1 MTTLVRG
8 ARLLDERGTVEGGTV
23 EGGWVL
29 LDGGGIAA
37 TGTGAPPGAGDVVD
51 LPGADLVPG
60 FVDLHVHGGG
70 GHSFDDGPD
79 AVARGLAVHRAA
91 GTTRSVVSLV
101 TAPLPDLERS
111 LAGVADLAER
121 DPTVLGAHLEGP
133 FLAPSRRGAHDPRH
147 LRAPTPGDVDR
158 LLAAA
163 RGTLRQVTLAPELPG
178 GLDAVRAFAAAGVV
192 VAVGHTEADAA
203 LTAGAVD
210 AGARLLTH
218 ALNAMPGLHH
228 REPGPVGAAL
238 ADPRVTLELV
248 LDGAHVHPAV
258 AKLLLDGAPGRV
270 ALVTDAMAAAGG
282 GDGEHRIGD
291 LAVTVAGGRAVLA
304 GTGTLAGST
313 LTQDAA
319 LRAALAAGVGP
330 VAAVAALTAVPA
342 RALGLGHRLGR
353 LAPGY
358 AADVVALGADR
369 SVTAVWA
376 AGERVR

>member
-1 MTTLVRG
+1 MTTLLTG
-8 ARLLDERGTVEGGTV
+8 GRLLDEDGPV

-29 LDGGGIAA
+29 LDGDTVAA
-37 TGTGAPPGAGDVVD
+37 TGTGTPPPAGERVD

-60 FVDLHVHGGG
+60 FVDLHAHGGG
-70 GHSFDDGPD
+70 GHSFDDGPG
-79 AVARGLAVHRAA
+79 AIRAALAVHRAA
-91 GTTRSVVSLV
+91 GTTRSVISLV
-101 TAPLPDLERS
+101 AAPPAQLEAS
-111 LAGVADLAER
+111 LAGIAEVSAA

-133 FLAPSRRGAHDPRH
+133 FLAPGRRGAHD
-147 LRAPTPGDVDR
+147 LRSLREPTRAEVDR

-163 RGTLRQVTLAPELPG
+163 RGTLRQVTVAPELPG
-178 GLDAVRAFAAAGVV
+178 ALEAVRAFTAAGVA
-192 VAVGHTEADAA
+192 VAVGHTEADAV
-203 LTAGAVD
+203 LTAAAFG

-248 LDGAHVHPAV
+248 FDGVHVHPVV
-258 AKLLLDGAPGRV
+258 AALLMAGAPGRV

-282 GDGEHRIGD
+282 ADGEHRLGA
-291 LAVTVAGGRAVLA
+291 LEVTVRGGRAVLS

-319 LRAALAAGVGP
+319 LRAALAAGVDP
-330 VAAVAALTAVPA
+330 VSAVAALTAVPA

-376 AGERVR
+376 AGERVARGR

>member
-1 MTTLVRG
+1 MTTLVTG
-8 ARLLDERGTVEGGTV
+8 GRLLDERGPV

-29 LDGGGIAA
+29 LDGDAIAA
-37 TGTGAPPGAGDVVD
+37 SGSGDPPDADERVD
-51 LPGADLVPG
+51 LPRADLVPG
-60 FVDLHVHGGG
+60 FVDLHAHGGG

-79 AVARGLAVHRAA
+79 AVRAALAVHRAA

-101 TAPLPDLERS
+101 AAPVAELEGS
-111 LAGVADLAER
+111 LAGIADLAAA

-133 FLAPSRRGAHDPRH
+133 FLAPARRGAHDARH
-147 LRAPTPGDVDR
+147 LRAPTRADVDR

-163 RGTLRQVTLAPELPG
+163 RGTLRQVTVAPELPG
-178 GLDAVRAFAAAGVV
+178 ALDAVRAFAAAGVT

-203 LTAGAVD
+203 LTAAAFD

-238 ADPRVTLELV
+238 ADHRVTLELV
-248 LDGAHVHPAV
+248 LDGVHVHPVV
-258 AKLLLDGAPGRV
+258 AALLMSGAPGRV

-282 GDGEHRIGD
+282 ADGEHRLGA
-291 LAVTVAGGRAVLA
+291 LGVTVRDGRAVLT
-304 GTGTLAGST
+304 GTDTLAGST
-313 LTQDAA
+313 LTQDDA
-319 LRAALAAGVGP
+319 LRTALAAGVGED
-330 VAAVAALTAVPA
+330 AAVAALTAVPA

-376 AGERVR
+376 AGERIS

>member
-8 ARLLDERGTVEGGTV
+8 ARLVDAGGAV
-23 EGGWVL
+23 DGGWLL
-29 LDGGGIAA
+29 LDGATIAA
-37 TGTGAPPGAGDVVD
+37 TGTGPPPPADDTVE

-60 FVDLHVHGGG
+60 FVDLHAHGGG
-70 GHSFDDGPD
+70 GAAFDDGPD
-79 AVARGLAVHRAA
+79 AVRAALAAHRAA

-101 TAPLPDLERS
+101 AAPLEELEAS
-111 LAGVADLAER
+111 LAGVADLAAE

-133 FLAPSRRGAHDPRH
+133 FLAPARCGAHDPRH
-147 LRAPTPGDVDR
+147 LRAPAPDDVAR

-163 RGTLRQVTLAPELPG
+163 RGALRQVTVAPELPG
-178 GLDAVRAFAAAGVV
+178 ALEAVRAFSAAGVV

-203 LTAGAVD
+203 LTAAAVD

-248 LDGAHVHPAV
+248 LDGVHVHPVV
-258 AKLLLDGAPGRV
+258 AALLVAGAPGRV

-282 GDGEHRIGD
+282 PDGAHRIGALD
-291 LAVTVAGGRAVLA
+291 VTVRGGRAVLA
-304 GTGTLAGST
+304 GTGTIAGST

-319 LRAALAAGVGP
+319 LRNALAAGIGLVP
-330 VAAVAALTAVPA
+330 AVAALTSVPA
-342 RALGLGHRLGR
+342 RALGLGDRLGR
-353 LAPGY
+353 LAPGF
-358 AADVVALGADR
+358 AADVVALDPDR

-376 AGERVR
+376 AGTRVR

>member
-8 ARLLDERGTVEGGTV
+8 GRLVDAGGVV

-29 LDGGGIAA
+29 LDGDAVAA
-37 TGTGAPPGAGDVVD
+37 TGTGHPPPADERVD

-60 FVDLHVHGGG
+60 FVDLHAHGGG

-79 AVARGLAVHRAA
+79 AVRAALAVHRAA

-101 TAPLPDLERS
+101 AAPLAELEVS
-111 LAGVADLAER
+111 LAGIADLAAA

-133 FLAPSRRGAHDPRH
+133 FLAPTRRGAHDPRH
-147 LRAPTPGDVDR
+147 LRAPTRADVDR

-163 RGTLRQVTLAPELPG
+163 RGTLRQVTVAPELPG
-178 GLDAVRAFAAAGVV
+178 ALDAVRAFAAAGVT

-203 LTAGAVD
+203 LTAAAFD

-248 LDGAHVHPAV
+248 LDGVHVHPVV
-258 AKLLLDGAPGRV
+258 AALLVSGAPGRV

-282 GDGEHRIGD
+282 ADGEHRLGA
-291 LAVTVAGGRAVLA
+291 LEVTVRGGRAVLA
-304 GTGTLAGST
+304 GTDTIAGST

-319 LRAALAAGVGP
+319 LRNALAAGVDE

-342 RALGLGHRLGR
+342 RALGLGHRYGR

-376 AGERVR
+376 AGTRIR